1 MARARNS
8 STLQATA
15 DEPRR
20 AHRRSCRSNR
30 ERRPA
35 WRRSLRGM
43 RRAVDSSLRLAD
55 SCRRVVDDS
64 ERSGARCPLR
74 TSRQLQRAAGWLS
87 EAEARLGRA
96 ANSLRSTV
104 NEVDLSPE
112 CAAGAPAELIL
123 ATAYWFHSAAQIDT
137 LFDRLNDVSTQ
148 LLAAAKIGAV
158 TFDLPGLDN
167 DSRQKPAAPRLITGG
182 LLLEIRLPRESGR
195 IRLISIRRQRSRPAA
210 FAEAARRV
218 FRGRAPPHAA
228 ICSL

>member
-1 MARARNS
+1 
-8 STLQATA
+8 
-15 DEPRR
+15 
-20 AHRRSCRSNR
+20 
-30 ERRPA
+30 
-35 WRRSLRGM
+35 M
-43 RRAVDSSLRLAD
+43 RRAIDSSLRLVD

-64 ERSGARCPLR
+64 ERSAARRPLR

-96 ANSLRSTV
+96 ANSLRNTV
-104 NEVDLSPE
+104 NEAERSPE
-112 CAAGAPAELIL
+112 SVADAPAELIL
-123 ATAYWFHSAAQIDT
+123 ATAYWCYSAAQIDT
-137 LFDRLNDVSTQ
+137 LFDRLNDASSR

-167 DSRQKPAAPRLITGG
+167 DSRQKAAAPRLITGR
-182 LLLEIRLPRESGR
+182 LLFEIRLPRASGR
-195 IRLISIRRQRSRPAA
+195 ICLISIRRQRFRPAA